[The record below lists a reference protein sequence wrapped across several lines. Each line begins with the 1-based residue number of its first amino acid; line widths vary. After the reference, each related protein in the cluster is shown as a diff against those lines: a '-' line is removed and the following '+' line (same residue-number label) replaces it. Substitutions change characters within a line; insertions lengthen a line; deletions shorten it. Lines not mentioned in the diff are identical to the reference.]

1 MVAYDGA
8 ATVPMAQP
16 FIWRKCLP
24 LKLKLFSVSMW
35 FIRVVITSVGGCFD
49 TLFSRDSLNA
59 DIPSLC
65 FMFEYRDRTS
75 IVIRIA
81 LCGIL
86 LMCLILFKRSVV
98 SRI

>member
-8 ATVPMAQP
+8 TTVPMAQP

-24 LKLKLFSVSMW
+24 LMLKLFSVSMW
-35 FIRVVITSVGGCFD
+35 LIRVAITSVWGCFD

-65 FMFEYRDRTS
+65 FMLEYRDRTS
-75 IVIRIA
+75 IVTRIA

-86 LMCLILFKRSVV
+86 LMCFILFKRSVV

>member
-1 MVAYDGA
+1 MGLLQC
-8 ATVPMAQP
+8 PWHNLL
-16 FIWRKCLP
+16 FGEKCLP

-49 TLFSRDSLNA
+49 TLFSTHSFKA

-75 IVIRIA
+75 IVTRIA
-81 LCGIL
+81 SCGIL
-86 LMCLILFKRSVV
+86 LMCFILFMRSVV

>member
-16 FIWRKCLP
+16 VIWRTCLP

-49 TLFSRDSLNA
+49 TLSSRHSSKA

-75 IVIRIA
+75 IVTRIA

-86 LMCLILFKRSVV
+86 
-98 SRI
+98 

>member
-1 MVAYDGA
+1 MAYDGA

-35 FIRVVITSVGGCFD
+35 LIRVVINSVRGCFD

-65 FMFEYRDRTS
+65 FMFENRDRTS
-75 IVIRIA
+75 IVTRIA
-81 LCGIL
+81 LCGIR
-86 LMCLILFKRSVV
+86 LMCFILFKRSVL